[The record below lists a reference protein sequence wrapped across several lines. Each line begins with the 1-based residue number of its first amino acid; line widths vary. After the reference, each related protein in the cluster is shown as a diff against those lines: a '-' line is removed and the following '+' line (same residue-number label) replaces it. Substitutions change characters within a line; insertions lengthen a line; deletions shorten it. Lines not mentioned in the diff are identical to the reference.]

1 MMKIMQNHQKAFTLL
16 EMLISVAVFAL
27 MAAMAYG
34 GLNQVIRSSA
44 QIKISNETLSEL
56 QFALSSIE
64 KDLLQL
70 SNRKIRDEFGDEQAA
85 IKVAQDRLIFSRLGW
100 ANFIGAQRSHIQRV
114 EYVIIENQLIRQYWT
129 SIDQTVEQ
137 TPIQSVLI
145 NNIKSMSIKVIDS
158 NQEIQTTW
166 PVSDSGEAS
175 SVTAKAIEINL
186 ELEQWGEVR
195 KLIELVD
202 AVH

>member
-1 MMKIMQNHQKAFTLL
+1 MIVRRLKSQKAFTLL

-34 GLNQVIRSSA
+34 GLSQVIRSSE
-44 QIKISNETLSEL
+44 QIKVSNETLAEL
-56 QFALSSIE
+56 QFSLSSIE

-70 SNRKIRDEFGDEQAA
+70 SDRKIRDEYGDEQAA
-85 IKVAQDRLIFSRLGW
+85 LIIAQDRLIFSRLGW
-100 ANFIGAQRSHIQRV
+100 VNFIGAQRSHIQRV
-114 EYVIIENQLIRQYWT
+114 EYVINENQLIRQYWT
-129 SIDQTVEQ
+129 SIDQTIEQ
-137 TPIQSVLI
+137 KPIQSILMNRV
-145 NNIKSMSIKVIDS
+145 KSMSVKVVDAQRQLQS
-158 NQEIQTTW
+158 SW
-166 PVSDSGEAS
+166 PITEAENANPPA
-175 SVTAKAIEINL
+175 AKAIEVIL